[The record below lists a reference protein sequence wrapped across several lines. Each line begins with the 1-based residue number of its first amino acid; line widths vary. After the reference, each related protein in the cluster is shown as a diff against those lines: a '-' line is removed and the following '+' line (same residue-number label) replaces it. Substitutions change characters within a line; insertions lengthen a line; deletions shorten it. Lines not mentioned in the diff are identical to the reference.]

1 MTDELTWTCHVCGD
15 LRPDALISVRSRM
28 VPLGTS
34 KAQENIRYCN
44 DRPTCVEGS
53 KTKSFLGQVSKDLK
67 DGQFLR
73 TRALSAGG
81 ECQSGSAPALSRSH
95 SPARSSPMWPS
106 GFGSIKNM

>member
-67 DGQFLR
+67 EAERSISALKSALR
-73 TRALSAGG
+73 N
-81 ECQSGSAPALSRSH
+81 SGLETDNS
-95 SPARSSPMWPS
+95 
-106 GFGSIKNM
+106 